1 MCGATRRPRPG
12 AAVERDRPFIY
23 TWHVHAHLAAELV
36 LHAPLTRK
44 YKPMLV
50 HPHARHRTGRRGGGD
65 GAARVGRGGAGE
77 GVRIQGGGCAARVG
91 VCDGGVYGG
100 ATAERVGGRLKER
113 EREREGAGRSWK
125 GGVVKERRCV
135 RGGKGAWEVAETLEH
150 SNGLTG
156 LGRRG
161 QIGEGGS
168 GGWVG
173 WRGG

>member
-1 MCGATRRPRPG
+1 MS
-12 AAVERDRPFIY
+12 AVERDRPFIY
-23 TWHVHAHLAAELV
+23 TWHAHAHLAAELV

-44 YKPMLV
+44 YKPIGTS
-50 HPHARHRTGRRGGGD
+50 ARTTPHRTAWRGRRRGEGRTRRRRRLQGGGC
-65 GAARVGRGGAGE
+65 AARAGRGGAGE
-77 GVRIQGGGCAARVG
+77 GVRIQGGGCAARAG

-135 RGGKGAWEVAETLEH
+135 RGGEGAWEVAETLEH

-168 GGWVG
+168 GGG
-173 WRGG
+173 